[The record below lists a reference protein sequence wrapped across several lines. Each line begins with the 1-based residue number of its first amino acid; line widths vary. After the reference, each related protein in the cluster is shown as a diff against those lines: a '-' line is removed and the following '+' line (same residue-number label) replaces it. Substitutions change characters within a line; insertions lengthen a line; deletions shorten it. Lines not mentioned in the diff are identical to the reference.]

1 MRDSPAS
8 ASACAF
14 CASKRGVRRERDVE
28 VVAERCEP
36 CDEHFE
42 IATEERFAARDSEL
56 LHAEL
61 DEHARH
67 LLDLLERQ
75 QLTARQEAVVVPED
89 LLRHAVDAPE
99 VAAIRDGD
107 PQVAH
112 GPSEGVGD
120 AHPEGA

>member
-14 CASKRGVRRERDVE
+14 CARSAAF
-28 VVAERCEP
+28 VVSVTSRSSPSAASRATSS
-36 CDEHFE
+36 FE
-42 IATEERFAARDSEL
+42 IATEERLAARDPKL
-56 LHAEL
+56 VHAEL

-75 QLTARQEAVVVPED
+75 QLTARQEAVLVAED
-89 LLRHAVDAPE
+89 LLRHAIDAPE

-107 PQVAH
+107 PQIAH